1 MGDFRRP
8 GLGVRGDGLIVAR
21 FLALLELYREQSV
34 LFEQPEP
41 LGELLVSWTG
51 EGTHAPVTEEDYG

>member
-1 MGDFRRP
+1 
-8 GLGVRGDGLIVAR
+8 
-21 FLALLELYREQSV
+21 

-51 EGTHAPVTEEDYG
+51 EGTDAPVTEEDYG

>member
-1 MGDFRRP
+1 
-8 GLGVRGDGLIVAR
+8 VSECEVAVEIVAR

-51 EGTHAPVTEEDYG
+51 GDVRLPVTEEDYG